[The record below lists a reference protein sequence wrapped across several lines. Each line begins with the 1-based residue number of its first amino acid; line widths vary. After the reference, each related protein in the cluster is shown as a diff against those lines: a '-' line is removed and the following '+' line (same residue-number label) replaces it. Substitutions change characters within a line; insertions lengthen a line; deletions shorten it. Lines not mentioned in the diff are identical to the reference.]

1 VYTVIGLGGV
11 GCRVA
16 KCFSEY
22 PQYNIVC
29 IDDVNSDWKDQMVVR
44 KQPTPEMYEESFTS
58 LTKKV
63 KQKIKEEI
71 IFVLSGSS
79 DVSAIALRILQELKR
94 KKVTILYVRPEI
106 DLLDQTSALQERVI
120 YSVLQEY
127 TRSGL
132 FEKMYLTNNSTMDS
146 MVVDAGVRDYYPTIN
161 NLIASC
167 LHMVNV
173 FDHGESIV
181 GNFSKINV
189 ARRVCTLGILNMES
203 GEESLFSPFE
213 DAMNTRLYYGISKD
227 SLNNDK
233 NLQRNIIRLIKDK
246 SQDLCKYSYG
256 VYETQYETDFCYI
269 KTYSSKVQE
278 F

>member
-1 VYTVIGLGGV
+1 
-11 GCRVA
+11 
-16 KCFSEY
+16 
-22 PQYNIVC
+22 
-29 IDDVNSDWKDQMVVR
+29 
-44 KQPTPEMYEESFTS
+44 
-58 LTKKV
+58 
-63 KQKIKEEI
+63 
-71 IFVLSGSS
+71 
-79 DVSAIALRILQELKR
+79 
-94 KKVTILYVRPEI
+94 
-106 DLLDQTSALQERVI
+106 
-120 YSVLQEY
+120 
-127 TRSGL
+127 
-132 FEKMYLTNNSTMDS
+132 MDS

-213 DAMNTRLYYGISKD
+213 DAMNTRLYYGSSKD

-256 VYETQYETDFCYI
+256 VYETQYESDFCYI
-269 KTYSSKVQE
+269 KTYSSKVQKMK
-278 F
+278 